1 MAKYFKSFKCWLLA
15 VGCWLLAIGS
25 LVSCQEGS
33 EAGDL
38 LGQWRMA
45 DTEAN
50 YMNISGSVVWLRHYS
65 DGVYG
70 NFQHVGDSLFIQ
82 CYSSSALPIDTAV
95 VEDSFGFK
103 PFNNIRLKIETLDG
117 DRLVLSKGSQNWSFY
132 QY

>member
-1 MAKYFKSFKCWLLA
+1 MANSFKSFKCWLLA
-15 VGCWLLAIGS
+15 VGCWLLTIGS
-25 LVSCQEGS
+25 LVSCQEGG

-38 LGQWRMA
+38 LGQWRLT

-82 CYSSSALPIDTAV
+82 CYSSSTEPIDTAV

-103 PFNNIRLKIETLDG
+103 PFNNIRLKIETLDS
-117 DRLVLSKGSQNWSFY
+117 DVLLLSKDNQKWSFY
-132 QY
+132 KY